1 MIEKWTGELQAE
13 ANRELEW
20 WHVFVLRRI
29 IGTWYLD
36 IRAEFGAHYCELLFL
51 PMNETDAHH
60 LS

>member
-1 MIEKWTGELQAE
+1 MVQKCTGDLQAE

-20 WHVFVLRRI
+20 WHVFVLSRI
-29 IGTWYLD
+29 IDSWYLD
-36 IRAEFGAHYCELLFL
+36 ILAEFGTHFCEQSFL